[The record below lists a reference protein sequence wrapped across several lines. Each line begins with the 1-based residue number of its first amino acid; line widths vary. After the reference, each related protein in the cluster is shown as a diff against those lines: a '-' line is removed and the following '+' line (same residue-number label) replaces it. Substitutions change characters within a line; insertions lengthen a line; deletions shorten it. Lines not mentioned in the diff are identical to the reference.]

1 MVGTRPHARF
11 GRPYCTFVP
20 VTTAKDSYI
29 PLEQKVL
36 SWNVEQVSISGRG
49 IEVCQMGS
57 QYKKDKGQPG
67 GAQIEDEYAWR
78 VSFPLGDIQDVWV
91 SEGERQGSALPV
103 ITIRFS
109 IVAAP
114 DSRDASKLLECK
126 TSGDSVGGEQ
136 HEEFQC
142 EIAAEPAT
150 EAQEQSLDDDSLVD
164 DEQPRDTTTFLLA
177 QFFKDSSNVGLACRL
192 DLQRIG
198 GGKGPYVWF
207 ENLYLRFQT
216 LTYVS
221 RPVDYAH
228 CHSVSR
234 PSPKMGVPRQ
244 SEGSQ

>member
-1 MVGTRPHARF
+1 M
-11 GRPYCTFVP
+11 
-20 VTTAKDSYI
+20 
-29 PLEQKVL
+29 EQKVL

-126 TSGDSVGGEQ
+126 TSGTLLVVSNTRTFNVKSQPSLQLRLRNNLSMTTVWWTMSSRGIRRPSYSHNSSKILPTSVLRVVWTSSE
-136 HEEFQC
+136 
-142 EIAAEPAT
+142 
-150 EAQEQSLDDDSLVD
+150 LV
-164 DEQPRDTTTFLLA
+164 A
-177 QFFKDSSNVGLACRL
+177 
-192 DLQRIG
+192 
-198 GGKGPYVWF
+198 GKGRMY
-207 ENLYLRFQT
+207 
-216 LTYVS
+216 
-221 RPVDYAH
+221 
-228 CHSVSR
+228 
-234 PSPKMGVPRQ
+234 
-244 SEGSQ
+244 GSKIYICAFKH